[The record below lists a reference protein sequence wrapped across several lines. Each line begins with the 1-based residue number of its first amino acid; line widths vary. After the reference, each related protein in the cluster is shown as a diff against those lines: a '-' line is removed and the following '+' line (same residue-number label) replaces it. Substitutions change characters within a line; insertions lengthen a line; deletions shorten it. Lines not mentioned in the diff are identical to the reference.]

1 MAAAAAM
8 LTGCLKS
15 TDSSSKFSPVA
26 PGLDIY
32 SCAGNQ
38 TQVAL
43 LPANSAIRLGMLL
56 AEAEKQGKT
65 EELESLAVD
74 GVRVM
79 VALFGADTR
88 ITKLDD
94 GYRIVYANSGGATN
108 DAFRR
113 SGAVTVRTNGAGQ
126 LIDTESA
133 KRWIVTVDDVLQVN
147 PSAREPLNLAGG
159 TTSIYYA
166 GGSYRIEVNGC
177 VGYFVRE
184 IQSDWDCVF
193 DWTPADARLIY
204 SECRDKEST
213 LAGEGSCAT
222 FYSLN
227 SMNLPTHMS
236 HRISEGRYLSSGYI
250 AGGTERARLTSVG
263 DYDTSR
269 YPSPEVSVVW
279 SYEAGRISYV
289 VNYNGNT
296 VSSN

>member
-65 EELESLAVD
+65 EELESFAGD
-74 GVRVM
+74 
-79 VALFGADTR
+79 
-88 ITKLDD
+88 
-94 GYRIVYANSGGATN
+94 
-108 DAFRR
+108 
-113 SGAVTVRTNGAGQ
+113 GAGQ
-126 LIDTESA
+126 PIDTESA

-193 DWTPADARLIY
+193 DWTPADVGRTTQ
-204 SECRDKEST
+204 EPP
-213 LAGEGSCAT
+213 
-222 FYSLN
+222 N
-227 SMNLPTHMS
+227 
-236 HRISEGRYLSSGYI
+236 SEGRYLSSGYI